1 MAFRWY
7 QAKLASAPLLT
18 QSVTTAVLFA
28 TGDVMAQQGVEKVGL
43 EKHNL
48 ARTGRMAAYGGAV
61 FGPAATK
68 WYGFL
73 ASRINLSSKNGTIA
87 ARVACDQ
94 FVFAPVNM
102 TVFLSSM
109 AYLEGSSPTERLK
122 KAWVPGMT
130 NNFLLWP
137 WVQGVNFK
145 YVPLEHRVLVVNFV
159 ALGWNCYLSYLNS
172 GGGSTAPADTKE
184 KDGGELPPS

>member
-1 MAFRWY
+1 Y
-7 QAKLASAPLLT
+7 QAKLKSAPLLT
-18 QSVTTAVLFA
+18 QSLTTAVLFA
-28 TGDVMAQQGVEKVGL
+28 TGDVIAQQAVEKKGL
-43 EKHNL
+43 DHHDP
-48 ARTGRMAAYGGAV
+48 ARTGRMFAYGGAI

-73 ASRINLSSKNGTIA
+73 ASRVHASTTNRTIA

-94 FVFAPVNM
+94 FIFAPINM
-102 TVFLSSM
+102 TCFLSSM
-109 AYLEGSSPTERLK
+109 AYFEGSSPTERLK

-137 WVQGVNFK
+137 WVQAVNFK
-145 YVPLEHRVLVVNFV
+145 MVPLEHRVFVVNVV

-172 GGGSTAPADTKE
+172 GGGREETTSEHIRDVKE
-184 KDGGELPPS
+184 KIKQKTT